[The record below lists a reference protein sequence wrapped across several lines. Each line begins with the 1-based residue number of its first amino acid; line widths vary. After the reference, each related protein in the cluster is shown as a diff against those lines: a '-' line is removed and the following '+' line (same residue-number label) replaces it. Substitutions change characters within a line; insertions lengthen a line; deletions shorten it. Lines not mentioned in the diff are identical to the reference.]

1 MEAQAQLKKRILEE
15 MTVKHSAI
23 LTESF
28 ELAKQYVR
36 VMEDGYV
43 EVLVKDRVTGKDQI
57 LLYLVGKL
65 YAREAGLATDEMV
78 GTAELLD
85 RLGIPEG
92 SLFPWLKELRDNNQI
107 RQVKRENNVFTTVPP
122 ARVQEIL
129 TSIQKKLA
137 SNLVK

>member
-43 EVLVKDRVTGKDQI
+43 EVLVKDRVTGKEQI

>member
-15 MTVKHSAI
+15 MTIKHSAI

-43 EVLVKDRVTGKDQI
+43 EVLVKDRVTGKEQI